1 MKNNLIKLFIS
12 FVVCFTGM
20 LLLKLNNHYDYISF
34 LIGALTYSLYTLIL
48 AKYEKKRIL
57 NKIQK

>member
-1 MKNNLIKLFIS
+1 MKENLIKIFIS
-12 FVVCFTGM
+12 FVVCFVSV

-57 NKIQK
+57 DKIQK

>member
-1 MKNNLIKLFIS
+1 MKDNLIKLFIS
-12 FVVCFTGM
+12 FVICYISM